1 MSHLNEGEGEES
13 AVCGGGGVE
22 DGAIVEREVPLL
34 MSMRRRGHG
43 PYRGV
48 VVGVGSSST

>member
-1 MSHLNEGEGEES
+1 MSHLNEGEDEES
-13 AVCGGGGVE
+13 AVCGGVE

-34 MSMRRRGHG
+34 MSMRRRGHD
-43 PYRGV
+43 PYRAV